1 MELLMGCPVTALYFT
16 VSAVS
21 QSELLTFQKHVQG
34 DLSKSWMP
42 FFHNC
47 FPSYSPLVNVTI
59 EFNVTLEKTNK
70 NFPSC
75 SLAREMP
82 FQSSLKSCNLLPSK
96 QCGGIWHWMLYWWC
110 RNSRLCFQE
119 IAVKDLCWNNT
130 ESNGTVDVGNRTFT
144 ESLFIFFPVAIH
156 WKSLEKNGNVTDLS
170 QDRCADYVHNT
181 LMISHFLSIWLY
193 TRIFFCC
200 NLPPSHLIQFYELS
214 CRSP

>member
-70 NFPSC
+70 
-75 SLAREMP
+75 
-82 FQSSLKSCNLLPSK
+82 QK
-96 QCGGIWHWMLYWWC
+96 
-110 RNSRLCFQE
+110 
-119 IAVKDLCWNNT
+119 
-130 ESNGTVDVGNRTFT
+130 
-144 ESLFIFFPVAIH
+144 
-156 WKSLEKNGNVTDLS
+156 
-170 QDRCADYVHNT
+170 
-181 LMISHFLSIWLY
+181 LSIL
-193 TRIFFCC
+193 FFGKR
-200 NLPPSHLIQFYELS
+200 NAFSEQLKKLQLVTF
-214 CRSP
+214 